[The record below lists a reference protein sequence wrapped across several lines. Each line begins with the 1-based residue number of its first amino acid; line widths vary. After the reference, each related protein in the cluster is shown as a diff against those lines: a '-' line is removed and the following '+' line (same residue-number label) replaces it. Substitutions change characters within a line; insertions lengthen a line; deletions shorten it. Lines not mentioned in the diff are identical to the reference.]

1 MNCEL
6 ALLQLMGGFVAASG
20 LMMLLVGIAS
30 RATVRRGPNTLWG
43 NSGTTRRAI
52 GRFALSLKTKGKERI
67 ELVKQDFAASSK

>member
-30 RATVRRGPNTLWG
+30 RATVRRDHPNTLWG

-52 GRFALSLKTKGKERI
+52 GRFALSQKTKGK
-67 ELVKQDFAASSK
+67 D